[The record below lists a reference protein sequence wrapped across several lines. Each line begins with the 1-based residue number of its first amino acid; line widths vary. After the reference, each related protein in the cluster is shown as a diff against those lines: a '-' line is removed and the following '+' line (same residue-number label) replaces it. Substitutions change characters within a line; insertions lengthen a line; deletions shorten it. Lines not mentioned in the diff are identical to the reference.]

1 MERERPSAYTYIFRA
16 FITLK
21 DGTRLYARQRGKKAF
36 RIAVPVEHQD

>member
-1 MERERPSAYTYIFRA
+1 MDNDKSTDFVYIFRA

-36 RIAVPVEHQD
+36 RIAVPVERKD

>member
-1 MERERPSAYTYIFRA
+1 MDKDKSSGFVYIFRA

-21 DGTRLYARQRGKKAF
+21 DGTRLYARERGKKAF

>member
-1 MERERPSAYTYIFRA
+1 MEKDKTFGFVYIFCA

-36 RIAVPVEHQD
+36 RIAVPVEHQE

>member
-1 MERERPSAYTYIFRA
+1 MEKDKSSDYIFIFRA

-36 RIAVPVEHQD
+36 RIAVPVERQD

>member
-1 MERERPSAYTYIFRA
+1 MEKDKSSDYIYIFRA

-36 RIAVPVEHQD
+36 RIAVPVEQQD

>member
-1 MERERPSAYTYIFRA
+1 MEKDKSSDCVYIFRA

-36 RIAVPVEHQD
+36 RIAVSVKRQD

>member
-1 MERERPSAYTYIFRA
+1 MEKDKSSDYIYIFRA

-36 RIAVPVEHQD
+36 RIAVPVERQD

>member
-1 MERERPSAYTYIFRA
+1 MEKEKSSDYIYIFRA

-21 DGTRLYARQRGKKAF
+21 DGTRLYARQHGKKAF

>member
-1 MERERPSAYTYIFRA
+1 MEKKNSSSFVYIFRA

-36 RIAVPVEHQD
+36 RIAVPVERQD